1 MSTFGEQLVYVNA
14 ASEQFFTSVLERGY
28 ARGPEDARQPEPQ
41 GEAEQQ
47 AGTLQ
52 LAPRADAPGE
62 EGLAEMSARLGEQLQ
77 AAGASMQAVMILQA
91 LLASAQVLPHDARV
105 FWCRNDKPSINL
117 CAQAAML
124 TRTPELDEALSA
136 VNAAAL
142 SLVDEGN
149 AGAREEGA
157 PAATGLAAEVDWE
170 PLDQLAQLEHGVDDG

>member
-14 ASEQFFTSVLERGY
+14 ASEQFFTSVLERGN

-91 LLASAQVLPHDARV
+91 LLASAQVLPHHAR
-105 FWCRNDKPSINL
+105 FF
-117 CAQAAML
+117 
-124 TRTPELDEALSA
+124 
-136 VNAAAL
+136 AAATT
-142 SLVDEGN
+142 SPQSICV
-149 AGAREEGA
+149 RR
-157 PAATGLAAEVDWE
+157 PRC
-170 PLDQLAQLEHGVDDG
+170 